1 MEFYLSIDGDKKGPF
16 TLLKVGSLLE
26 GATVTPDTLAWHKDQ
41 EGWLP
46 IKEVPALES
55 VVEAVKRE
63 KQVAEAAEADNDKV
77 PDLPKQPTLAP
88 GGQTQAVTP
97 SFIRQVRPFTRFW
110 ARMFDC
116 MLVMTLVYFFVDT
129 SFLMPKE
136 DESMADWLVRYQEQ
150 IASEEAMAIASTIVR
165 AFVGW
170 HFLEAAM
177 LYLWGTT
184 PGKAIFGIRVRT
196 LQGERP
202 SPLRALGRSLYVYL
216 MGVGFYLFPFMLIG
230 MTFSFFRLMATG
242 QCLWDQHLKLES
254 SAERLSPARIVLV
267 ILAFFALVMLQS
279 LKFS

>member
-1 MEFYLSIDGDKKGPF
+1 MEFYLSIDGEKQGPL

-26 GATVTPDTLAWHKDQ
+26 DGTATPDTLVWHKDQ

-46 IKEVPALES
+46 IKDIPALDS
-55 VVEAVKRE
+55 IVEAVQRE
-63 KQVAEAAEADNDKV
+63 KEAADAGDSEM
-77 PDLPKQPTLAP
+77 PDVAGPPTLAP
-88 GGQTQAVTP
+88 GAQPPTVTP

-136 DESMADWLVRYQEQ
+136 DESMANWFVRYQEQ
-150 IASEEAMAIASTIVR
+150 ITSEEAMAIASTIVR
-165 AFVGW
+165 AFIGW
-170 HFLEAAM
+170 HFLEATM

-196 LQGERP
+196 LGGERP
-202 SPLRALGRSLYVYL
+202 SPFRALGRSFYVYL

-242 QCLWDQHLKLES
+242 HCLWDQHLKLES
-254 SAERLSPARIVLV
+254 SAERLSPVRIVLA
-267 ILAFFALVMLQS
+267 IFAFFALVMLQS

>member
-1 MEFYLSIDGDKKGPF
+1 
-16 TLLKVGSLLE
+16 
-26 GATVTPDTLAWHKDQ
+26 
-41 EGWLP
+41 
-46 IKEVPALES
+46 
-55 VVEAVKRE
+55 
-63 KQVAEAAEADNDKV
+63 
-77 PDLPKQPTLAP
+77 
-88 GGQTQAVTP
+88 
-97 SFIRQVRPFTRFW
+97 
-110 ARMFDC
+110 
-116 MLVMTLVYFFVDT
+116 
-129 SFLMPKE
+129 
-136 DESMADWLVRYQEQ
+136 MADWLVRYQEQ

-202 SPLRALGRSLYVYL
+202 SALRALGRSLYVYL

>member
-26 GATVTPDTLAWHKDQ
+26 DATVTPDTLAWHKDQ

-55 VVEAVKRE
+55 MVEAVKRE
-63 KQVAEAAEADNDKV
+63 EEAAEADDDAV

-88 GGQTQAVTP
+88 GGQNPAVAP
-97 SFIRQVRPFTRFW
+97 SFIRRVHPFTRFW

-136 DESMADWLVRYQEQ
+136 NESMADWLVRYQEQ

-184 PGKAIFGIRVRT
+184 PGKAIFGIRVRS
-196 LQGERP
+196 LEGERP
-202 SPLRALGRSLYVYL
+202 SPFRALGRSLYVYL

-254 SAERLSPARIVLV
+254 SAERLSPVRIVLV
-267 ILAFFALVMLQS
+267 IFAFFALVMLQS

>member
-16 TLLKVGSLLE
+16 TLLRVGSLLE
-26 GATVTPDTLAWHKDQ
+26 DATVTPDTLAWHKDQ

-55 VVEAVKRE
+55 MVEAVKRE
-63 KQVAEAAEADNDKV
+63 KEAAEAAEAADDVV
-77 PDLPKQPTLAP
+77 PDLPEQPTLAP
-88 GGQTQAVTP
+88 GGQTPAVAP
-97 SFIRQVRPFTRFW
+97 SFIRRVHPFTRFW

-136 DESMADWLVRYQEQ
+136 NESMADWLVRYQEQ

-184 PGKAIFGIRVRT
+184 PGKAIFGIRVCT
-196 LQGERP
+196 FEGERP
-202 SPLRALGRSLYVYL
+202 SPFRALGRSLYVYL

-254 SAERLSPARIVLV
+254 SAERLSPVRIVLV
-267 ILAFFALVMLQS
+267 IFAFFALVMLQS
-279 LKFS
+279 LNFS